1 MPITLTIAL
10 LKGVGKIFAGLLLA
24 DFVSGVFH
32 WFEDRYGDPKW
43 PVLGHTMRMNQHHHH
58 QPRFFLRGTFYT
70 RNREVI
76 ALGIVFLAVFW
87 AVGWLNLFTG
97 AAVAF
102 GMLANEFHG
111 AAHKS
116 PAENGRL
123 VTLIQKTGLMQ
134 SFRHHAAHHRKGK
147 DTHYCVMTNYLNP
160 GLERVRFFQN
170 IEWVIKRLTGIAP
183 RPDDSVN
190 PRYRRAV

>member
-1 MPITLTIAL
+1 MPIIMAMTLLRWA
-10 LKGVGKIFAGLLLA
+10 GQIFAGLLLA

-32 WFEDRYGDPKW
+32 WFEDRYGDPDW
-43 PVLGHTMRMNQHHHH
+43 PILGHTIRMNQYHHHH
-58 QPRFFLRGTFYT
+58 PRFFLCGTFYT

-76 ALGIVFLAVFW
+76 ALGIVFLLVFW
-87 AVGWLNLFTG
+87 AAGWLNLVTG
-97 AAVAF
+97 SGVTF

-116 PAENGRL
+116 PPENGRL
-123 VTLIQKTGLMQ
+123 ITAIQKTGFIQ

-160 GLERVRFFQN
+160 GLERIQFFQR
-170 IEWVIKRLTGIAP
+170 IERFIKRLTGIVP

-190 PRYRRAV
+190 PRYRRAT